1 MCLELPAT
9 EVEFDLCRMVMA
21 SRSTVA
27 FVSVF
32 LYAVLCLS
40 PPPIKYGVLP

>member
-1 MCLELPAT
+1 MCLELPVT
-9 EVEFDLCRMVMA
+9 EVEFDLCRVVMA

-32 LYAVLCLS
+32 LYAALC
-40 PPPIKYGVLP
+40 PPPIKYIVLPQC